1 MLVHGDTEFHDI
13 CLFWSLFFIYFNWL
27 KLEKL
32 HGSYKSLVSGFIDD
46 GLVDLTGLT
55 SKKMIFEHTKDL
67 FKKET
72 EVVDVIPLET
82 IKSYNGEL
90 QVKQH
95 VSEIKIQ
102 TTEKDFTIYTSGI
115 IEASKLATKIVS
127 AATGT
132 TIVKRGSEKV
142 KGALNLVDDTLGID
156 TRGMIKGVSE
166 NGIAGTL
173 LHGIKKKK

>member
-1 MLVHGDTEFHDI
+1 MKYE
-13 CLFWSLFFIYFNWL
+13 
-27 KLEKL
+27 
-32 HGSYKSLVSGFIDD
+32 IDKD
-46 GLVDLTGLT
+46 EVILYEGIVGYNENTLSTNIKLT
-55 SKKMIFEHTKDL
+55 SKKMIFEHTKGL
-67 FKKET
+67 IKKET
-72 EVVDVIPLET
+72 EVVDVIQLDT
-82 IKSYNGEL
+82 IKIYNGEL

-95 VSEIKIQ
+95 ASEIKIQ